1 VNRIT
6 CQLSCGFILSFFLCA
21 SACRAQDECNLAKDL
36 VVQGLE
42 RVKTGTNNEAADGL
56 QLLKH
61 ATEICINLGDA
72 WYYRSIFEK
81 KLGQASQAD
90 YSLRKAKMFGS
101 EAMDQAGDPFQLAT
115 GGAAKPRLGPVRAK
129 WALII
134 GISQFEDTQLKPLAY
149 TSKDARDFA
158 DLLLDPNVGRFEA
171 SHVHALTTGHVT
183 TSQLKQELNWLA
195 RSAGEDD
202 LVVLFLAS
210 HGTPRNYDTAEVNY
224 IATSDTKVTPPDD
237 LFATSLPMVDLSDI
251 VRTRVKSSRTVIFLD
266 TCHSGAATTSLPDRA
281 AGAMDSSASPVAL
294 DRIRQ
299 GFGRVILTSSK
310 PDEVSSEGAPFQ
322 NGYFTH
328 FLLQAL
334 RQNNGN
340 ATMDDVYAYMSE
352 QLPKAAQA
360 VRRRQTPVLTR
371 SDLGAEIVIGA
382 PVAAGTALRFPATNR
397 PTVRLANTPANVAIA
412 ASFRRAEK

>member
-1 VNRIT
+1 MNRIT
-6 CQLSCGFILSFFLCA
+6 CQLICAVILCLCFCA
-21 SACRAQDECNLAKDL
+21 SVCRAQDECNLAKDL

-42 RVKTGTNNEAADGL
+42 RVRTGTNDEAADGL

-61 ATEICINLGDA
+61 ATEVCINLGDA
-72 WYYRSIFEK
+72 WYYRSVFER
-81 KLGQASQAD
+81 KLGQASQTD
-90 YSLRKAKMFGS
+90 YSLKKAKTFGS

-115 GGAAKPRLGPVRAK
+115 GGATKPKAEPVREK
-129 WALII
+129 WALVI
-134 GISQFEDTQLKPLAY
+134 GISQFDDSQLKPLAY

-158 DLLLDPNVGRFEA
+158 DLLLDPNVGRFQA
-171 SHVHALTTGHVT
+171 SHVHALTSGEVT
-183 TSQLKQELNWLA
+183 TRQLKQELNWLA

-202 LVVLFLAS
+202 LVVIFLAS

-224 IATSDTKVTPPDD
+224 IATSDTKVNPPDD

-251 VRTRVKSSRTVIFLD
+251 VRTRVKSRRTVILLD

-281 AGAMDSSASPVAL
+281 SPGAVDSSVSQVAL

-299 GFGRVILTSSK
+299 GVGRVILTSSK
-310 PDEVSSEGAPFQ
+310 PDEVSSEGPPFQ

-328 FLLQAL
+328 FLLLAL

-340 ATMDDVYAYMSE
+340 ATMDDVFAYMNQE
-352 QLPKAAQA
+352 LPKAAQA
-360 VRRRQTPVLTR
+360 VRRRQTPVLSR

-382 PVAAGTALRFPATNR
+382 TSGASTGARVPASDATS
-397 PTVRLANTPANVAIA
+397 
-412 ASFRRAEK
+412 ASSLLGAKP